1 MNYPLKC
8 YISANAD
15 VDISTIKSIL
25 QKNHIEVFD
34 LFDFAVG
41 ESIQQILKKKLR
53 QADFAIFVISKNS
66 GNVLYE
72 MGVCEGLGKEAL
84 VIIDKETEM
93 PFYLNS
99 QLSFTANLKE
109 QDFLE
114 IALLGFIERITA
126 KRKPTK
132 SHQNIIERERETYNI
147 DTINLIKSYLH
158 QVQNIRTHGQAQ
170 DLDPILINLFKSI
183 NSKYADNTYSSD
195 TGIDYALWND
205 KLGRVLGNPIIV
217 EAKFGNLS
225 QETFKKAEVQ
235 IQKYVGVSDAKIALL
250 LYLDRSGKRFEL
262 DHLVANPLIITY
274 DIEDFLTDLLES
286 SFEDVILKKRNEIIH
301 GQ

>member
-1 MNYPLKC
+1 MNNPLKC

-72 MGVCEGLGKEAL
+72 MGVCEGLGKKAL
-84 VIIDKETEM
+84 VIIDKETEV

-114 IALLGFIERITA
+114 IALLGFIERITS

-132 SHQNIIERERETYNI
+132 SHQSIIERETYNK
-147 DTINLIKSYLH
+147 DTINLLKSYLH
-158 QVQNIRTHGQAQ
+158 QVQNIRTNGQGR
-170 DLDPILINLFKSI
+170 DLDPVLINLFKSI
-183 NSKYADNTYSSD
+183 NSKYADNTHRHD
-195 TGIDYALWND
+195 MGIDYALWND

-262 DHLVANPLIITY
+262 DRLVAHPLIITY
-274 DIEDFLTDLLES
+274 DIEDFITDLLES

-301 GQ
+301 GR